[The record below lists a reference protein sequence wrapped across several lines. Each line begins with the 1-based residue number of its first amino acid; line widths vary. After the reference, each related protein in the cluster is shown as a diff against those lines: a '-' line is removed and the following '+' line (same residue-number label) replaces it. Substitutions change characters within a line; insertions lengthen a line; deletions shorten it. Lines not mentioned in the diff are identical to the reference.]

1 MTAERKK
8 NAKNGYDLKKSRRK
22 AEDSTKEGEGHE
34 CIPSKAV
41 ESTTKN
47 WRRGL
52 GGNVEV

>member
-34 CIPSKAV
+34 LEKRFRR
-41 ESTTKN
+41 K
-47 WRRGL
+47 RRGL
-52 GGNVEV
+52 NNT